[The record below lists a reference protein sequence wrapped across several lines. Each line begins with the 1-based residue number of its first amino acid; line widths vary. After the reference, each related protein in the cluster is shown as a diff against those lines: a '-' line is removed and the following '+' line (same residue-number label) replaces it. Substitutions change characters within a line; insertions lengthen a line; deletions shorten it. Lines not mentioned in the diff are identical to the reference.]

1 MAETKEQQYSG
12 EQSHAVSQAVTAI
25 YDRLIDRSALQL
37 VQEREELQQSV
48 CKKVIDEIMALYEIS
63 VESNPMERLPLVEK
77 FLKVYRSKGDRYNTK
92 KMGKEAL
99 LKLHEYRKLIKREYF
114 DDEQY
119 DNTIEFL
126 SKIYKKTNEPQLEQL
141 QIHLTGL
148 NDESETTDPPSS
160 DSDSDVD
167 YGGQI
172 KAVERDRDEKIA
184 SLQVKLPVEQEEG
197 ERKES
202 DIRRSIAHQAAAQGA
217 IRREI
222 ALVRQRFASMLD
234 DIRRA
239 AQAREYNRQMQAA
252 RRRILQKALTPDVY
266 EIHRADIRFKRLVKT
281 RVDNCH
287 RFQKDEQTL
296 PMPDVQAHPR
306 YEEAYNK
313 LRSGD
318 ASESELTDDECY
330 WILEQGLNLVSAIK
344 EIDDYIGTHGP
355 GVLKQMDLYIEYHL
369 LQMRGGEGH
378 PLDDLTFTTAIQLH
392 LKIEKKIIEL
402 VQEKNTAPP
411 TLDYLRREFEGEPH
425 PDPRVVE
432 TKDVPALKRMLR
444 GDLSDLA
451 IDELGE
457 RKEAIDDQLRFLD
470 IITDSIT
477 DREEYLGEAV
487 ADLTEDL
494 QYSFDDHVEPY
505 LKSTCQLIEENLQV
519 SFEAYYFDRSDN
531 HIQIFED
538 YERAQLQYFQFR
550 LKELQNVTPAHFKA
564 RERVYRKCQELQRY
578 AQAYIQ
584 AHVQNTNDLEEK
596 GQAVVAIC
604 NDFKPESTFISDMY
618 AAMERSQPWR
628 TFDKGPDVAKN
639 RKWKLL
645 FQSLK
650 MSDDLIKNMPQ
661 LMENILVFLIDMGVS
676 VVRDHVL
683 EWQNS
688 SIELD
693 TPPTVASLAFAEK
706 YVAKQRAL
714 EEIFRRVEMMEKFEK
729 AREELRLSKMSPTQR
744 KVETARLEYQEAQA
758 TLEYTES
765 ALKNND
771 VTFQQDPGGPP
782 IIASS
787 AAGQKL
793 QEAERAVSNAQLKY
807 QQAQEWVQSVQEK
820 FEHDFEEDVP
830 KAVQKQTSDAMT
842 ERLRAR
848 LEKFEHDFVEY
859 LVRPMQKQTSDAMAE
874 RLRARLEKFEHDF
887 QENVQKVVQKQTSEA
902 MAEQLRARLEK
913 LKHDFEESVPKA
925 VQKQTSD
932 TMAEQLRAR
941 LKEQARKARAD
952 ARDRASDRLTDRR
965 AQENAETS
973 GAQTAID
980 KTHKAQEKQA
990 DHEAHVSAKDRANAR
1005 VETRRAREAAE
1016 TSGTQRVIDKT
1027 RKAQEKQA
1035 DADAEQARKV
1045 AEEARQKNIED
1056 FNRDVLKRVEAKG
1069 EAAEEA
1075 ERAEKMTQQRTKIS
1089 EATQRQINNM
1099 QGELDDKWWG
1109 SLKNIVT
1116 VEAFKIALG
1125 AALKHGA
1132 KIAFEKISPG
1142 TFESTLNAMQRE
1154 SGAKATDAWVKE
1166 GQRVLEALKENAQNS
1181 GADSFTI
1188 ASTASANIFASDATI
1203 EFLTRMEDF
1212 VEKAGFMRNLGN
1224 LGADSTILAKL
1235 LEQNTFN
1242 ELASKVINV
1251 GFTAEVGLDGISA
1264 EARAHIRKAFKNH
1277 GIDQALRGVDMG
1289 LRAGVSF
1296 HNMVR
1301 NNMLRLEMDADTRDI
1316 LEALVG
1322 FAQVNADEFCEGDSM
1337 GVCAAKPATKAHKTA
1352 RQTIVNNQADI
1363 EDVKRLTEVSG
1374 YTFWYGVFLQVAG
1387 TAAAPWTGGTSLA
1400 IAAEGATISS
1410 TAGYVNRVSALAN
1423 QAQRLNLIANMKDAA
1438 TKGLAEF
1445 DAQVGAAYQ
1454 LSTTSTNL
1462 IGREAALRG
1471 AGKDKQAD
1479 NVKQYHTAFR
1489 KVITYIK
1496 DVAATQSNPSLTH
1509 IAAPLDT
1516 MRGIQ
1521 ELSPNLWENE
1531 I

>member
-1 MAETKEQQYSG
+1 MAETKEKQNSG
-12 EQSHAVSQAVTAI
+12 EQSQRKQAVSAI
-25 YDRLIDRSALQL
+25 YGGLIDRPALQL

-48 CKKVIDEIMALYEIS
+48 CKKVIGEIMALYEIIS
-63 VESNPMERLPLVEK
+63 VESRMERLPLVEK

-92 KMGKEAL
+92 KIGKEAL
-99 LKLHEYRKLIKREYF
+99 LKLHAIQKLIKREYF

-126 SKIYKKTNEPQLEQL
+126 SKIYKKTNEPEPQLEQL

-172 KAVERDRDEKIA
+172 KAVERARDEQIA

-197 ERKES
+197 ERKQS

-222 ALVRQRFASMLD
+222 ALVRQRFAFRLD

-239 AQAREYNRQMQAA
+239 AQARYYRMQMQAV

-266 EIHRADIRFKRLVKT
+266 EIHRADIRFKRLVKM

-287 RFQKDEQTL
+287 RFQKDKQTI
-296 PMPDVQAHPR
+296 PMSDVQAHPR

-313 LRSGD
+313 LKSGD
-318 ASESELTDDECY
+318 ASELTEQECY
-330 WILEQGLNLVSAIK
+330 RILEQGLNLVSAIK

-369 LQMRGGEGH
+369 LQMRGKEGH
-378 PLDDLTFTTAIQLH
+378 PLDDAIFTDAIQLH

-411 TLDYLRREFEGEPH
+411 TLDYLRREFEGKPH

-457 RKEAIDDQLRFLD
+457 RKEAIDDQLRFLY
-470 IITDSIT
+470 IIKAGKK
-477 DREEYLGEAV
+477 YLDEDV
-487 ADLTEDL
+487 AGLTEDL
-494 QYSFDDHVEPY
+494 QGGFADRVELEPY

-519 SFEAYYFDRSDN
+519 SFEAYYFDPSDN
-531 HIQIFED
+531 HVQIFED
-538 YERAQLQYFQFR
+538 YERAQLQDFQFR

-564 RERVYRKCQELQRY
+564 RVRVYRKCQELQRC

-584 AHVQNTNDLEEK
+584 AQVQNTNDLEEK
-596 GQAVVAIC
+596 RQAVLTIC
-604 NDFKPESTFISDMY
+604 NDFKSESKFISDMY
-618 AAMERSQPWR
+618 ADMKRSQPWR
-628 TFDKGPDVAKN
+628 TFDRGPDVAKN

-650 MSDDLIKNMPQ
+650 MSDDLIKNMPYV
-661 LMENILVFLIDMGVS
+661 MEKIMGFLIDMGVS
-676 VVRDHVL
+676 VGEFVRDHVL

-729 AREELRLSKMSPTQR
+729 AREELRLSKMSLTQR
-744 KVETARLEYQEAQA
+744 KVETAKLEYQEAQA

-771 VTFQQDPGGPP
+771 VTFQQDPDGPP

-793 QEAERAVSNAQLKY
+793 QEAKRNVSNALLKY
-807 QQAQEWVQSVQEK
+807 KQAS
-820 FEHDFEEDVP
+820 
-830 KAVQKQTSDAMT
+830 
-842 ERLRAR
+842 
-848 LEKFEHDFVEY
+848 
-859 LVRPMQKQTSDAMAE
+859 
-874 RLRARLEKFEHDF
+874 
-887 QENVQKVVQKQTSEA
+887 
-902 MAEQLRARLEK
+902 
-913 LKHDFEESVPKA
+913 
-925 VQKQTSD
+925 
-932 TMAEQLRAR
+932 AR
-941 LKEQARKARAD
+941 LKEQA
-952 ARDRASDRLTDRR
+952 
-965 AQENAETS
+965 
-973 GAQTAID
+973 
-980 KTHKAQEKQA
+980 
-990 DHEAHVSAKDRANAR
+990 
-1005 VETRRAREAAE
+1005 
-1016 TSGTQRVIDKT
+1016 
-1027 RKAQEKQA
+1027 
-1035 DADAEQARKV
+1035 EQAK
-1045 AEEARQKNIED
+1045 QKNIKD
-1056 FNRDVLKRVEAKG
+1056 FNKNVIERFEAN
-1069 EAAEEA
+1069 EEA
-1075 ERAEKMTQQRTKIS
+1075 DEKAQSAKRMTQQQTKIS
-1089 EATQRQINNM
+1089 EATQRQTNNM
-1099 QGELDDKWWG
+1099 QGKLDDQWWS
-1109 SLKNIVT
+1109 SLRNIVT
-1116 VEAFKIALG
+1116 VEAFKLALG
-1125 AALKHGA
+1125 AALKQGT
-1132 KIAFEKISPG
+1132 KIAFEKISPA
-1142 TFESTLNAMQRE
+1142 TFQSTLNAMQKE

-1166 GQRVLEALKENAQNS
+1166 GQRVLEALENAQ
-1181 GADSFTI
+1181 GADSFTR
-1188 ASTASANIFASDATI
+1188 ASTHSANIFQSKATI
-1203 EFLTRMEDF
+1203 DFLTRMEDF
-1212 VEKAGFMRNLGN
+1212 VEKAGFMKNLGS

-1242 ELASKVINV
+1242 DLASKVMTV
-1251 GFTAEVGLDGISA
+1251 GFKAEVGLDGISV
-1264 EARAHIRKAFKNH
+1264 EAQAQIEEAFKNH
-1277 GIDQALRGVDMG
+1277 SIDQALRGVDAG
-1289 LRAGVSF
+1289 LRTGVSF

-1301 NNMLRLEMDADTRDI
+1301 NNMLRFEMDADTRDI

-1322 FAQVNADEFCEGDSM
+1322 FARVDADEFCEGDNDSM
-1337 GVCAAKPATKAHKTA
+1337 GICAAKPATKAHESA
-1352 RQTIVNNQADI
+1352 RQTIAHIQADI
-1363 EDVKRLTEVSG
+1363 EDLKTIEEYTGLYSK
-1374 YTFWYGVFLQVAG
+1374 TFWFGIFLQVAG
-1387 TAAAPWTGGTSLA
+1387 TASIPWTGPAGLTV
-1400 IAAEGATISS
+1400 AAKGATMSA
-1410 TAGYVNRVSALAN
+1410 TVATVNRGAAVLTQAN
-1423 QAQRLNLIANMKDAA
+1423 RLTMIVKMKDAA

-1445 DAQVGAAYQ
+1445 DAQVNAAYQ

-1462 IGREAALRG
+1462 LGREAALRG
-1471 AGKDKQAD
+1471 AGKNAEALM
-1479 NVKQYHTAFR
+1479 VKQYHTAFR
-1489 KVITYIK
+1489 EVIKYIK
-1496 DVAATQSNPSLTH
+1496 DVAATQSNPSRAD
-1509 IAAPLDT
+1509 IASPLDT

-1531 I
+1531 IF

>member
-1 MAETKEQQYSG
+1 MSETKEQKYSG
-12 EQSHAVSQAVTAI
+12 ETKEQHYEVSQAVTGV
-25 YDRLIDRSALQL
+25 YDRLIVRSALDM
-37 VQEREELQQSV
+37 ERECEQLQQSV
-48 CKKVIDEIMALYEIS
+48 CKKVIDEIMAIYKIS
-63 VESNPMERLPLVEK
+63 IEK
-77 FLKVYRSKGDRYNTK
+77 RINRPALIIDFLEVYQIGGDRHNTK
-92 KMGKEAL
+92 TLGKEAL
-99 LKLHEYRKLIKREYF
+99 LKLHEYRKFLKREYF

-119 DNTIEFL
+119 DNTIAFL
-126 SKIYKKTNEPQLEQL
+126 SKIYKKTKEPQLGQL

-160 DSDSDVD
+160 DSDV
-167 YGGQI
+167 YYREQI
-172 KAVERDRDEKIA
+172 EAVERDRAAEIA
-184 SLQVKLPVEQEEG
+184 RVQAILPAEQKEG

-239 AQAREYNRQMQAA
+239 AQAREYKMQMQAV

-266 EIHRADIRFKRLVKT
+266 EIHRADIRFKRLVKM

-287 RFQKDEQTL
+287 RFQNNERVLPPPDER
-296 PMPDVQAHPR
+296 AHPR

-313 LRSGD
+313 LISGAD
-318 ASESELTDDECY
+318 SELTDDECY
-330 WILEQGLNLVSAIK
+330 EILEQGLNLVSAIR

-355 GVLKQMDLYIEYHL
+355 GVLKQTDLYLEYHL
-369 LQMRGGEGH
+369 LQMRGEED
-378 PLDDLTFTTAIQLH
+378 LDFTTFTDAVQLH

-470 IITDSIT
+470 IITDG
-477 DREEYLGEAV
+477 EEYLGEAV
-487 ADLTEDL
+487 SDLTEDL
-494 QYSFDDHVEPY
+494 QYAFDDRVEYQPY
-505 LKSTCQLIEENLQV
+505 LESMCQLIEENIQE
-519 SFEAYYFDRSDN
+519 SFQEYYFDRTDKHVQMS
-531 HIQIFED
+531 ED
-538 YERAQLQYFQFR
+538 YEIAQLQDFQFR
-550 LKELQNVTPAHFKA
+550 LLELRNSTPAHFEA
-564 RERVYRKCQELQRY
+564 RESVYRKCQELQRC

-584 AHVQNTNDLEEK
+584 AQVQNTSDLEEK

-628 TFDKGPDVAKN
+628 TFDRGPDFAKN
-639 RKWKLL
+639 RKWKLF

-650 MSDDLIKNMPQ
+650 MTDDFIKNMPQ
-661 LMENILVFLIDMGVS
+661 LMENIMGFLIDMGVS
-676 VVRDHVL
+676 VGEFVRDRVL
-683 EWQNS
+683 EWKNS

-714 EEIFRRVEMMEKFEK
+714 EEIFRRVEMMKKFEK
-729 AREELRLSKMSPTQR
+729 AREELRLSKMSPVER

-771 VTFQQDPGGPP
+771 VTLQQDPDGPP

-793 QEAERAVSNAQLKY
+793 QEAQRAVSNARLKY
-807 QQAQEWVQSVQEK
+807 QRANHEAHV
-820 FEHDFEEDVP
+820 
-830 KAVQKQTSDAMT
+830 AAIG
-842 ERLRAR
+842 RLN
-848 LEKFEHDFVEY
+848 
-859 LVRPMQKQTSDAMAE
+859 VRVA
-874 RLRARLEKFEHDF
+874 
-887 QENVQKVVQKQTSEA
+887 
-902 MAEQLRARLEK
+902 
-913 LKHDFEESVPKA
+913 
-925 VQKQTSD
+925 
-932 TMAEQLRAR
+932 
-941 LKEQARKARAD
+941 ARKAREDAETSGAQGAIDKTREAQEKQADHKAHVSAKDRANARVATRRAREDAETSGAQGAIDKTREAQEKRADHKAHVSAKDRANARTAARKAREDAETSGAQTAIDKTRKAREKQADHKARTD

-965 AQENAETS
+965 A
-973 GAQTAID
+973 
-980 KTHKAQEKQA
+980 
-990 DHEAHVSAKDRANAR
+990 
-1005 VETRRAREAAE
+1005 REAAE
-1016 TSGTQRVIDKT
+1016 TSGAQGTIDKT
-1027 RKAQEKQA
+1027 RKAREKQA

-1056 FNRDVLKRVEAKG
+1056 FNRDVLKRVEAKE

-1075 ERAEKMTQQRTKIS
+1075 KRAEQMTQQRTKIS
-1089 EATQRQINNM
+1089 EAAQRQTNNM
-1099 QGELDDKWWG
+1099 QGELDDQWWG

-1363 EDVKRLTEVSG
+1363 EDVKRLTEYSG
-1374 YTFWYGVFLQVAG
+1374 YTFWFGVFLQVAG

-1410 TAGYVNRVSALAN
+1410 TAGTVNRVSALAN

>member
-1 MAETKEQQYSG
+1 MSETEEQQYSGETKEQQY
-12 EQSHAVSQAVTAI
+12 AVSQAVI
-25 YDRLIDRSALQL
+25 EVYGRLIDRSALNM
-37 VQEREELQQSV
+37 EREYEQLQQSV

-63 VESNPMERLPLVEK
+63 IEK
-77 FLKVYRSKGDRYNTK
+77 RINRAALIIDFLEVYQIGGDRHNTK
-92 KMGKEAL
+92 TLGKEAL
-99 LKLHEYRKLIKREYF
+99 LKLHEYRKFLKREYF

-119 DNTIEFL
+119 DNTIAFL
-126 SKIYKKTNEPQLEQL
+126 SKIYKQTKEPQLEQL

-172 KAVERDRDEKIA
+172 KAVERDRAAEIA
-184 SLQVKLPVEQEEG
+184 RLQATLLAEQKEG

-202 DIRRSIAHQAAAQGA
+202 DIRRSIVHQAAAQGA

-239 AQAREYNRQMQAA
+239 AQAREYKMQMQAV

-266 EIHRADIRFKRLVKT
+266 EIHRAYIRFKRLVKM

-287 RFQKDEQTL
+287 RFQNNERVLPPPDER
-296 PMPDVQAHPR
+296 ARPR

-313 LRSGD
+313 LISGAD
-318 ASESELTDDECY
+318 SELTDDECY
-330 WILEQGLNLVSAIK
+330 EILEQGLNLVSAIR

-355 GVLKQMDLYIEYHL
+355 GVLKQMDLYLEYHL
-369 LQMRGGEGH
+369 LQMRGEEDLDLGEEG
-378 PLDDLTFTTAIQLH
+378 LDFTTFTDAVQLH

-470 IITDSIT
+470 IITDG
-477 DREEYLGEAV
+477 EEYLGEAV

-494 QYSFDDHVEPY
+494 QYSFDDHVEYQPY
-505 LKSTCQLIEENLQV
+505 LESTCQLIEENLQE
-519 SFEAYYFDRSDN
+519 SFEEYYFDRSDN

-538 YERAQLQYFQFR
+538 YERAQLQDFQFR
-550 LKELQNVTPAHFKA
+550 LLELRNSTPAHFEA
-564 RERVYRKCQELQRY
+564 RESVYRKCQELQRC

-584 AHVQNTNDLEEK
+584 AQVQNTSDLEEK

-604 NDFKPESTFISDMY
+604 NDFRPESTFISDMY

-628 TFDKGPDVAKN
+628 TFDRGPDFAKN
-639 RKWKLL
+639 RKWKLF

-650 MSDDLIKNMPQ
+650 MTDDFIKNMPQ
-661 LMENILVFLIDMGVS
+661 LMENIMGFLIDMGVS
-676 VVRDHVL
+676 VGEFVRDRVL
-683 EWQNS
+683 EWKNS

-714 EEIFRRVEMMEKFEK
+714 EEIFRRVEMMEKIEK
-729 AREELRLSKMSPTQR
+729 AREELRLSKMSPAQR
-744 KVETARLEYQEAQA
+744 KIETARLEYQEAQA

-765 ALKNND
+765 ARND
-771 VTFQQDPGGPP
+771 VQDPDGPP

-793 QEAERAVSNAQLKY
+793 QEAQRAVSNARLKY
-807 QQAQEWVQSVQEK
+807 QRAQEWVRSVQEK
-820 FEHDFEEDVP
+820 FEHDFREDVPKAVQEQTSDAMAERLRARQEKFEHDFQEDVP
-830 KAVQKQTSDAMT
+830 KAVQKQTSDAMA

-848 LEKFEHDFVEY
+848 LEKFEHDFDEF
-859 LVRPMQKQTSDAMAE
+859 LVRPVQKQTSDEMAE
-874 RLRARLEKFEHDF
+874 QLRARLEKFEHDF
-887 QENVQKVVQKQTSEA
+887 QENVQKVVQKQTSDA
-902 MAEQLRARLEK
+902 MAERLRARLEK

-925 VQKQTSD
+925 VQKHASD
-932 TMAEQLRAR
+932 EMAEQLRAR
-941 LKEQARKARAD
+941 LKEQDHKAHVA
-952 ARDRASDRLTDRR
+952 AKDRASDRLTDRR
-965 AQENAETS
+965 AKEAAETS
-973 GAQTAID
+973 GAQ
-980 KTHKAQEKQA
+980 
-990 DHEAHVSAKDRANAR
+990 RM
-1005 VETRRAREAAE
+1005 
-1016 TSGTQRVIDKT
+1016 IDKT
-1027 RKAQEKQA
+1027 RKAQEK
-1035 DADAEQARKV
+1035 QARKV
-1045 AEEARQKNIED
+1045 AEEARQKNIEK
-1056 FNRDVLKRVEAKG
+1056 FNRDVLKRVEAKE

-1075 ERAEKMTQQRTKIS
+1075 KRAEQMTQQRTKIS
-1089 EATQRQINNM
+1089 EAAQRQTNNM
-1099 QGELDDKWWG
+1099 QGELDDQWWS

-1116 VEAFKIALG
+1116 VETFKIALG
-1125 AALKHGA
+1125 AALKHGT

-1142 TFESTLNAMQRE
+1142 TFASTLDAMQKE

-1166 GQRVLEALKENAQNS
+1166 GHRVLEALKENAQNS
-1181 GADSFTI
+1181 GADSFTR

-1212 VEKAGFMRNLGN
+1212 VEKAGFMKNLGN

-1242 ELASKVINV
+1242 ELASKVLKV

-1264 EARAHIRKAFKNH
+1264 EAQAQIREAFENH

-1289 LRAGVSF
+1289 LRTGVSF

-1322 FAQVNADEFCEGDSM
+1322 FAQVDADEFCKGDSM
-1337 GVCAAKPATKAHKTA
+1337 GVCAAKPATKAHKLA

-1363 EDVKRLTEVSG
+1363 EDVKTLTEYSG
-1374 YTFWYGVFLQVAG
+1374 YTFWFGVFLQVAG
-1387 TAAAPWTGGTSLA
+1387 TAAAPWTAGGSLA
-1400 IAAEGATISS
+1400 IAAKGASISS
-1410 TAGYVNRVSALAN
+1410 TAGTVNRVSALAN
-1423 QAQRLNLIANMKDAA
+1423 QAQRLNLIANMKDAV

-1445 DAQVGAAYQ
+1445 DAQVSAAYQ

-1462 IGREAALRG
+1462 MGREAALRG
-1471 AGKDKQAD
+1471 AGKCEQAGM
-1479 NVKQYHTAFR
+1479 VKQYHTAFR
-1489 KVITYIK
+1489 EVITYIK
-1496 DVAATQSNPSLTH
+1496 DVAATQSNPSLAD

-1521 ELSPNLWENE
+1521 ELSPNLWKNE

>member
-1 MAETKEQQYSG
+1 MSKMKEQQYSG
-12 EQSHAVSQAVTAI
+12 ETKEQYVPPQSASEV
-25 YDRLIDRSALQL
+25 YDRLIVRSALE
-37 VQEREELQQSV
+37 QERECEQLQQSV
-48 CKKVIDEIMALYEIS
+48 CKKVIDEIMALYNIS
-63 VESNPMERLPLVEK
+63 IKKPTERPPLVEK
-77 FLKVYRSKGDRYNTK
+77 FLKVYRSKGARYNTK

-99 LKLHEYRKLIKREYF
+99 LKLHEYRKFLKCEYF
-114 DDEQY
+114 DDERY
-119 DNTIEFL
+119 DNTIAFL
-126 SKIYKKTNEPQLEQL
+126 SKIYKKTEKPDVRAQLEQL

-160 DSDSDVD
+160 DSESDVD
-167 YGGQI
+167 YREQI
-172 KAVERDRDEKIA
+172 EAVERDRAAEIA
-184 SLQVKLPVEQEEG
+184 RLQAALHAEQKEG

-239 AQAREYNRQMQAA
+239 AQAREYKMQMQAV

-266 EIHRADIRFKRLVKT
+266 EIHRADIRFKRLVKM

-287 RFQKDEQTL
+287 RFQNNERVLPPPDER
-296 PMPDVQAHPR
+296 AHPR

-313 LRSGD
+313 LISGTD
-318 ASESELTDDECY
+318 SELTDDECY
-330 WILEQGLNLVSAIK
+330 EILEQGLNLVSAIR

-355 GVLKQMDLYIEYHL
+355 GVLKQMDLYLEYHL
-369 LQMRGGEGH
+369 LQMRGEEDLDLAEEDLDLGEEG
-378 PLDDLTFTTAIQLH
+378 LDFTTFTDAVQLH

-457 RKEAIDDQLRFLD
+457 RKEAINDQLRFLD
-470 IITDSIT
+470 IITDG
-477 DREEYLGEAV
+477 EEYLGEAV
-487 ADLTEDL
+487 SDLTEDL
-494 QYSFDDHVEPY
+494 QYGFDDRVEYQRY
-505 LKSTCQLIEENLQV
+505 LESTCQIVEENLQK
-519 SFEAYYFDRSDN
+519 SFEEYYFDRSDN

-538 YERAQLQYFQFR
+538 YERAQLKDFQFR
-550 LKELQNVTPAHFKA
+550 LLELRNSTPAHFKA
-564 RERVYRKCQELQRY
+564 RESVYRKCQELQRC

-584 AHVQNTNDLEEK
+584 AQVQNTGDLEEK
-596 GQAVVAIC
+596 SQAVVAIC
-604 NDFKPESTFISDMY
+604 NDFNPESTFISNMY
-618 AAMERSQPWR
+618 ATMERSQPWR
-628 TFDKGPDVAKN
+628 TFDRGPDVAKN
-639 RKWKLL
+639 RKWKLF

-650 MSDDLIKNMPQ
+650 MSDDFIKNMPQ
-661 LMENILVFLIDMGVS
+661 LMENIMGFLIDMGVS
-676 VVRDHVL
+676 VGEFVRDRVL
-683 EWQNS
+683 EWKNS

-714 EEIFRRVEMMEKFEK
+714 EEIFRRVEMMEKIEK
-729 AREELRLSKMSPTQR
+729 AREELRLSKMSPAQR
-744 KVETARLEYQEAQA
+744 KIETARLEYQEAQA

-765 ALKNND
+765 ARND
-771 VTFQQDPGGPP
+771 VTFQQDPDGPP

-793 QEAERAVSNAQLKY
+793 QEAQRAVLNARLKY
-807 QQAQEWVQSVQEK
+807 QRAQEWVQSVQEK
-820 FEHDFEEDVP
+820 FEHDFREDVPKAVQEQTSDAMAERLRARQEKFEHDFQEDVP
-830 KAVQKQTSDAMT
+830 KAVQKQTSDAMA

-848 LEKFEHDFVEY
+848 LEKFEHDFDEF
-859 LVRPMQKQTSDAMAE
+859 LVRPVQKQTSDEMAE
-874 RLRARLEKFEHDF
+874 QLRARLEKFEHDF
-887 QENVQKVVQKQTSEA
+887 QENVQKVVQKQTSDA
-902 MAEQLRARLEK
+902 MAERLRARLEK

-925 VQKQTSD
+925 VQKHASD
-932 TMAEQLRAR
+932 EMAEQLIAR

-965 AQENAETS
+965 AKDAAETS
-973 GAQTAID
+973 GAQGAIE
-980 KTHKAQEKQA
+980 Q
-990 DHEAHVSAKDRANAR
+990 
-1005 VETRRAREAAE
+1005 TRE
-1016 TSGTQRVIDKT
+1016 
-1027 RKAQEKQA
+1027 AQEKQA

-1045 AEEARQKNIED
+1045 AEEARQKNIEK
-1056 FNRDVLKRVEAKG
+1056 FNRDVLKRVEAKE

-1075 ERAEKMTQQRTKIS
+1075 KRAEQMTQQRTKIS
-1089 EATQRQINNM
+1089 EATQRQTNDM
-1099 QGELDDKWWG
+1099 QGELDDQWWS

-1125 AALKHGA
+1125 AALKHGT

-1142 TFESTLNAMQRE
+1142 TFASTLDAMQKE

-1166 GQRVLEALKENAQNS
+1166 GHRVLEALKENAKNS
-1181 GADSFTI
+1181 GANSFTR

-1203 EFLTRMEDF
+1203 DFLTRMEDF
-1212 VEKAGFMRNLGN
+1212 VEKAGFMKNLGN

-1242 ELASKVINV
+1242 ELASKVLKV

-1264 EARAHIRKAFKNH
+1264 EAQVHIRKAFENH

-1289 LRAGVSF
+1289 MRTGVSF

-1322 FAQVNADEFCEGDSM
+1322 FAQVDADEFCDGDSM
-1337 GVCAAKPATKAHKTA
+1337 GVCAAKPATKAHKAA
-1352 RQTIVNNQADI
+1352 RLTIADNQAAI
-1363 EDVKRLTEVSG
+1363 EDVKTLTEYSG
-1374 YTFWYGVFLQVAG
+1374 YTFWFGVFLQVAG
-1387 TAAAPWTGGTSLA
+1387 TAAAPWTAGASLA
-1400 IAAEGATISS
+1400 IAAEGASISS
-1410 TAGYVNRVSALAN
+1410 AAGTVNRVSALAN
-1423 QAQRLNLIANMKDAA
+1423 QAQRLKLIANMKDAA

-1471 AGKDKQAD
+1471 AGKDKQAGM
-1479 NVKQYHTAFR
+1479 VKQYHTAFR
-1489 KVITYIK
+1489 EVITYIK
-1496 DVAATQSNPSLTH
+1496 DVAATQSNPSLAD

>member
-1 MAETKEQQYSG
+1 MSETKGQHFGETIGQHFGVTKEQQY
-12 EQSHAVSQAVTAI
+12 AVSAI

-63 VESNPMERLPLVEK
+63 VEIPMERLPLVEK

-126 SKIYKKTNEPQLEQL
+126 SKIYKKTKEPQLEQL
-141 QIHLTGL
+141 QIYLTGL

-160 DSDSDVD
+160 DSESDVD
-167 YGGQI
+167 YGEQI
-172 KAVERDRDEKIA
+172 EAVERDRDAEIA
-184 SLQVKLPVEQEEG
+184 RLQAALPAEQKEG

-266 EIHRADIRFKRLVKT
+266 EIHRADIRFKRLVKM

-287 RFQKDEQTL
+287 RFQNNERVLPSPDER
-296 PMPDVQAHPR
+296 AHPR

-313 LRSGD
+313 MISGAD
-318 ASESELTDDECY
+318 SELTDDECY
-330 WILEQGLNLVSAIK
+330 EILEQGLNLVSAIR

-355 GVLKQMDLYIEYHL
+355 GVLKQMDLYLEYHL
-369 LQMRGGEGH
+369 LQMRGEEG
-378 PLDDLTFTTAIQLH
+378 LDFTTFTDAVQLH

-411 TLDYLRREFEGEPH
+411 TLDYLRREFEGKPH

-444 GDLSDLA
+444 GDLSDLV

-470 IITDSIT
+470 IITD
-477 DREEYLGEAV
+477 GE
-487 ADLTEDL
+487 EDL
-494 QYSFDDHVEPY
+494 HEKSLKLTKSLQKAFDDRVKFQPY
-505 LKSTCQLIEENLQV
+505 LESTCQLIEKYLQEYTV
-519 SFEAYYFDRSDN
+519 EYYVDRTTNS
-531 HIQIFED
+531 HWKIFTN
-538 YERAQLQYFQFR
+538 YEIAQLQDFQFR
-550 LKELQNVTPAHFKA
+550 LLELQNSTPAHFEA
-564 RERVYRKCQELQRY
+564 RESVYRKCQELQRC

-584 AHVQNTNDLEEK
+584 AQVQNTSDLEEK

-628 TFDKGPDVAKN
+628 TFDRGPDVAKN

-661 LMENILVFLIDMGVS
+661 LMENILGFLIDMGVS
-676 VVRDHVL
+676 VGEFVRDHVL

-771 VTFQQDPGGPP
+771 VTFQQDPDGPP

-793 QEAERAVSNAQLKY
+793 QEAQRAVSNARLKY
-807 QQAQEWVQSVQEK
+807 QQAQEWVRSVQEK
-820 FEHDFEEDVP
+820 FEHDFQEDVPKAVQEQTSDAMAERLRARQEKFEHDFQEDVP
-830 KAVQKQTSDAMT
+830 KAVQKQTSDAM
-842 ERLRAR
+842 
-848 LEKFEHDFVEY
+848 
-859 LVRPMQKQTSDAMAE
+859 AE
-874 RLRARLEKFEHDF
+874 R
-887 QENVQKVVQKQTSEA
+887 
-902 MAEQLRARLEK
+902 LRARLEK

-925 VQKQTSD
+925 VQKHASD
-932 TMAEQLRAR
+932 EMAEQLRAR

-952 ARDRASDRLTDRR
+952 ARDRASDRLATRR
-965 AQENAETS
+965 VQEKDKAS
-973 GAQTAID
+973 GAQTAIG
-980 KTHKAQEKQA
+980 KTREAQEKQA
-990 DHEAHVSAKDRANAR
+990 DHEAHVAAKDRASDR
-1005 VETRRAREAAE
+1005 LTDRRAREDAE
-1016 TSGTQRVIDKT
+1016 TSGVNDAIKQSREA
-1027 RKAQEKQA
+1027 REKQA

-1045 AEEARQKNIED
+1045 AEEARQKNIKD
-1056 FNRDVLKRVEAKG
+1056 FNKNVKERVEAK
-1069 EAAEEA
+1069 EEA
-1075 ERAEKMTQQRTKIS
+1075 DEKAQRAEQMTQQKTKIS
-1089 EATQRQINNM
+1089 ETAQRRTNNM
-1099 QGELDDKWWG
+1099 QGELNDQWWS

-1116 VEAFKIALG
+1116 VEAFKMALG
-1125 AALKHGA
+1125 AALKQGT
-1132 KIAFEKISPG
+1132 KIAFEKISPD
-1142 TFESTLNAMQRE
+1142 TFQSTLNAMQKE
-1154 SGAKATDAWVKE
+1154 SGAKVTDAWVEE

-1181 GADSFTI
+1181 GADSFTR

-1203 EFLTRMEDF
+1203 DFLTRMEDF
-1212 VEKAGFMRNLGN
+1212 VEKAGFMKNLGS

-1251 GFTAEVGLDGISA
+1251 GFTAEVGLDGISVKA
-1264 EARAHIRKAFKNH
+1264 QAQIKEAFKNH
-1277 GIDQALRGVDMG
+1277 GIDQALRGVDAG
-1289 LRAGVSF
+1289 LRTGVSL

-1322 FAQVNADEFCEGDSM
+1322 FAQVDADEFCEGDSM
-1337 GVCAAKPATKAHKTA
+1337 GVCAAKPAAKAHKSA
-1352 RQTIVNNQADI
+1352 QKAAQKMLANI
-1363 EDVKRLTEVSG
+1363 EDLETIGEYTGLYSK
-1374 YTFWYGVFLQVAG
+1374 TFWFGIFLQVAG
-1387 TAAAPWTGGTSLA
+1387 AASIPWTGPA
-1400 IAAEGATISS
+1400 GATIAAKGATM
-1410 TAGYVNRVSALAN
+1410 TAYVGTVNRVSALVN
-1423 QAQRLNLIANMKDAA
+1423 QANRLAAIANMKDAA

-1462 IGREAALRG
+1462 LGREAALRG
-1471 AGKDKQAD
+1471 AGKYAEARM
-1479 NVKQYHTAFR
+1479 VKQYHTAFR
-1489 KVITYIK
+1489 EVITYIK
-1496 DVAATQSNPSLTH
+1496 DVAATQSNPSRAD

-1521 ELSPNLWENE
+1521 ELSHNLWENE